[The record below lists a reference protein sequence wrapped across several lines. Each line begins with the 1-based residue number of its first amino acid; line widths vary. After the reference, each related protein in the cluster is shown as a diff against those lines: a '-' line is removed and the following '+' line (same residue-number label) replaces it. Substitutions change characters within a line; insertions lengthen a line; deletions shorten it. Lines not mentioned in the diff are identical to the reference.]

1 MLARSERR
9 PGVLPVHSEQKPAL
23 PRSGMAFLTWRS
35 RSMSEMHLIWYVKV
49 YVVKAEEMTRR
60 AERSARTVGAL

>member
-1 MLARSERR
+1 
-9 PGVLPVHSEQKPAL
+9 
-23 PRSGMAFLTWRS
+23 
-35 RSMSEMHLIWYVKV
+35 MSEMHLIWYVKV